1 MVCESVIL
9 VLVKDFNI
17 LRVNELTLT
26 SASVQLSGLVVRV
39 SALRLGGLGSLPGEV
54 KPTKLQFFLA
64 WHTASCVRLGG

>member
-39 SALRLGGLGSLPGEV
+39 SALRLGGLGSLPVFSLG
-54 KPTKLQFFLA
+54 P
-64 WHTASCVRLGG
+64 HGSVRLTYLLYVWNCNS